1 MVHPRITK
9 AGIKEDKMKEDY
21 LSAREMLINMI
32 LNVRKTNTI
41 PA

>member
-1 MVHPRITK
+1 MTK
-9 AGIKEDKMKEDY
+9 AGIKEDNTKEDS
-21 LSAREMLINMI
+21 LSARQMLISMI